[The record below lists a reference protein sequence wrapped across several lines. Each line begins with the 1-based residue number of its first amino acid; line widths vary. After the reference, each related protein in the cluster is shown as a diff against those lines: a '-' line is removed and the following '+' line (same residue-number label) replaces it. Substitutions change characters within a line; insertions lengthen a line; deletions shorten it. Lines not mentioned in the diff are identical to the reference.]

1 MKGKAIIPLL
11 LGLGIGLVAVKFA
24 VNTIKR
30 AQAAGHTTET
40 IKVVRAKQDISAYE
54 EIAVEKVELVETVD
68 NLFAPAND
76 RIGALDDV
84 VGRVSAKTILK
95 GTAVWK
101 SLLAP
106 EGTRPGMVGRI
117 PPGYRAVSVKINEV
131 TGVAYQIKPDDW
143 VDVIVVIDIDS
154 STRGKR
160 ETVAEVILQHV
171 RVVAI
176 GHATERGTNEPMS
189 KVKPAKSATLL
200 VAEADV
206 PKLHLAATRG
216 KITLAMPGEGEQTT
230 ATPASANMGDV
241 LAGLGQPEP
250 SEPQARSAP
259 AIPVDWMQREPK
271 PEPHDVLV
279 YRGSTPG
286 DAPTTVEWITFK
298 NARSSKII
306 KVVTELPSRASS
318 TIDDD

>member
-84 VGRVSAKTILK
+84 VGRVSAKTIPK

-106 EGTRPGMVGRI
+106 EGTGPGMVGRI

-131 TGVAYQIKPDDW
+131 TGVAYQIKPGYW

-176 GHATERGTNEPMS
+176 GHATEPGTNEPMS

-216 KITLAMPGEGEQTT
+216 KITLAMRGEDEQMT
-230 ATPASANMGDV
+230 ARPASANMGDV
-241 LAGLGQPEP
+241 LTAFGLGQPEP
-250 SEPQARSAP
+250 SEPLRRRRTAYA
-259 AIPVDWMQREPK
+259 D
-271 PEPHDVLV
+271 PHDVLV

-306 KVVTELPSRASS
+306 KVVTELPSRALS